1 MTEWEKA
8 QNGYLYDANYDKE
21 IVDART
27 RCADLCYEFNQCR
40 PSDTEKQKELL
51 GQILGSMKENPVIT
65 APFYCD
71 YGFNI
76 SIGENFY
83 TNHNVMILDGAKVT
97 FGDNVFIAPNC
108 VFSTAGHAIDSEQRG
123 KGLEIARPIMV
134 GDNVWIGTNVS
145 VLPGVTI
152 GSNTIIGA
160 GSVVNK
166 NIPEGVIAAGNPCKV
181 IREITE
187 ADKRKYPVFDESCR
201 TLKAKFQFIELIN
214 EDLEGFN
221 KESMKNLRLR
231 EASVRELDQIRELYW
246 RLLDSSPKYSQ
257 ILQWKKNIYPNDD
270 DWTVYIANGEMYLI
284 LQDADV
290 IGAVAVTNAQP
301 EEYRKIHWT
310 VKIEDQ
316 EAAGVHL
323 LMIAPEYQGQG
334 AATAAID
341 EIIKMAAAKKKK
353 AVRLDAIGTNVP
365 AQKLY
370 EKYGFVNCGTAQE
383 YYESTGETEFIF
395 YEYVL
400 MEK

>member
-8 QNGYLYDANYDKE
+8 QKGYLYDANYDKE

-27 RCADLCYEFNQCR
+27 RCTDLCYEFNQCR

-76 SIGENFY
+76 SIGANFY
-83 TNHNVMILDGAKVT
+83 TNHNVTILDGAKVT

-123 KGLEIARPIMV
+123 KGLEIARPITV

-187 ADKRKYPVFDESCR
+187 ADKRKYPVFDENH
-201 TLKAKFQFIELIN
+201 AE
-214 EDLEGFN
+214 
-221 KESMKNLRLR
+221 
-231 EASVRELDQIRELYW
+231 
-246 RLLDSSPKYSQ
+246 
-257 ILQWKKNIYPNDD
+257 
-270 DWTVYIANGEMYLI
+270 
-284 LQDADV
+284 
-290 IGAVAVTNAQP
+290 
-301 EEYRKIHWT
+301 H
-310 VKIEDQ
+310 
-316 EAAGVHL
+316 
-323 LMIAPEYQGQG
+323 
-334 AATAAID
+334 
-341 EIIKMAAAKKKK
+341 
-353 AVRLDAIGTNVP
+353 
-365 AQKLY
+365 
-370 EKYGFVNCGTAQE
+370 
-383 YYESTGETEFIF
+383 
-395 YEYVL
+395 
-400 MEK
+400 